1 MAYEHE
7 SGITGAYDRT
17 PSAPDERTALVFVE
31 DRYIQGAEL
40 NELQG
45 LAGRR
50 IQAIGNL
57 VAGNGNRESGA
68 EIKVALDIDPED
80 PDVVPTTASII
91 LQAGKIYVDGHVLSV
106 PAAQFDNVVIAGDVF
121 VGVRQ
126 VVTYVGH
133 EEDGSLVGQQP
144 GSEAEGEPGAYRT
157 NRTLAWALLN
167 DGGEGQFIQVYQVR
181 DGTVVDQT
189 APPAFDGSLATS
201 ALYDRARGSYIVSGC
216 EVTALGDDHAV
227 PAGRSG
233 SGTGLGR
240 NAQFC

>member
-7 SGITGAYDRT
+7 SGIPGAFDRT
-17 PSAPDERTALVFVE
+17 PSAPDKRTELVFVE

-50 IQAIGNL
+50 IQAIGNM

-80 PDVVPTTASII
+80 SDVVPTTASII
-91 LQAGKIYVDGHVLSV
+91 LQPGRIYIDGHVLAV
-106 PAAQFDNVVIAGDVF
+106 PAAQFDNVAIAGDLI

-126 VVTYVGH
+126 IVTTIGH
-133 EEDGSLVGQQP
+133 EEDGSLVGLQP

-157 NRTLAWALLN
+157 NRTLAWALLS

-181 DGTVVDQT
+181 NGDGCRPDST
-189 APPAFDGSLATS
+189 
-201 ALYDRARGSYIVSGC
+201 
-216 EVTALGDDHAV
+216 
-227 PAGRSG
+227 GR
-233 SGTGLGR
+233 L
-240 NAQFC
+240 